1 VTARSFIVLAASLFL
16 AAPFA
21 FADYTVIGHASDFE
35 SRVSLGTAGPT
46 GDYDPSNSITN
57 NNLRIGVAGGS
68 NNKVYANAVV
78 FFKLP
83 LLQGGESITAANF
96 RVTELA
102 DPANGPPTI
111 NADLWAIGY
120 TNATTPLNGPA
131 ESQTY
136 FFNGPLDLNP
146 GVGTGAVR
154 ALIQDN
160 FFIPTDVI
168 GTGGA
173 PVSHDTNP
181 TGDTALLDYIQSL
194 YANPNIIP
202 GTTSAILRLNYDDAA
217 YAPVFASVPNHYTI
231 ASADSASNRPTLTL
245 TTQLVPEPLM
255 LTFLAPAAL
264 LLLSRRR
271 EITISA

>member
-1 VTARSFIVLAASLFL
+1 MNARILRPAFLAIILFLFL
-16 AAPFA
+16 ASAA
-21 FADYTVIGHASDFE
+21 RADYTVIGHLSDFE
-35 SRVSLGTAGPT
+35 ARVSLGATGPT
-46 GDYDPSNSITN
+46 GDYDPANSIANTS
-57 NNLRIGVAGGS
+57 LRTGVAGGS
-68 NNKVYANAVV
+68 NNKVYGNAIV

-83 LLQGGESITAANF
+83 VLQSGESLSGANF

-120 TNATTPLNGPA
+120 TNAATPLNNPA

-136 FFNGPLDLNP
+136 FFNGPLDPNP

-160 FFIPTDVI
+160 FLIPTDVI

-173 PVSHDTNP
+173 PIAHDTNP
-181 TGDTALLDYIQSL
+181 AGDAALLAYIQSL

-202 GTTSAILRLNYDDAA
+202 GTTSLILRLNFDD
-217 YAPVFASVPNHYTI
+217 
-231 ASADSASNRPTLTL
+231 
-245 TTQLVPEPLM
+245 
-255 LTFLAPAAL
+255 
-264 LLLSRRR
+264 
-271 EITISA
+271 